1 MATPGGKL
9 GFNPFQQNSVASTSP
24 ITGET
29 TPAAGVRKLSSTW
42 DDNSMLPGHSPPNA
56 TAAPSKGAGSLFTG
70 LCEALNQHQQDLVKK
85 GTYTVADEYA
95 ITFAPPAIGASQVVK
110 PGPSTYKNTAS
121 KAVDTAS
128 AKLDNA
134 TDSVNTSSQTWQ
146 VLAGTQIVQL
156 IDQVI
161 RSSRYITDQQT
172 VNIDADGKETKNA
185 TANTK
190 GVTAWYKI
198 SVSAKQ
204 LGYDKKRR
212 DNAYRM
218 TFTVTPYSINQM
230 VSPYFPASTYRGAH
244 KAYNYWFTGLNTQIL
259 SYEQQYNQA
268 FYTTM
273 NATPSALAIAP
284 PTGRD
289 QTKQTYMA
297 TSEQR
302 GQGQANAVNVPADN
316 AAAFLYS
323 VSDFAEV
330 QMKIIGDPAWMQQGE
345 VSVGVNATTF
355 DFKPFN
361 PDGTINFDSQEVT
374 FTVSFSRPTDY
385 NFSTGIM
392 NTNSGSGAPQET
404 FAYIAKSCKNVF
416 SKGVFTQELVGSLLP
431 LDNAP
436 NTGSAATARPATTST
451 ATNTRP
457 TSAKQIVAEQ
467 NASFEYGT
475 TEGSEQT
482 RILAEQDAGFDE
494 PATPQPAAPP
504 KPATSSG
511 DIEQLSFGALAN
523 NISSGFTTFNNNLN
537 TRLTGLNKPPQNMD
551 KET

>member
-1 MATPGGKL
+1 M
-9 GFNPFQQNSVASTSP
+9 
-24 ITGET
+24 
-29 TPAAGVRKLSSTW
+29 
-42 DDNSMLPGHSPPNA
+42 
-56 TAAPSKGAGSLFTG
+56 
-70 LCEALNQHQQDLVKK
+70 
-85 GTYTVADEYA
+85 
-95 ITFAPPAIGASQVVK
+95 
-110 PGPSTYKNTAS
+110 YKN
-121 KAVDTAS
+121 
-128 AKLDNA
+128 KLFN
-134 TDSVNTSSQTWQ
+134 
-146 VLAGTQIVQL
+146 
-156 IDQVI
+156 
-161 RSSRYITDQQT
+161 
-172 VNIDADGKETKNA
+172 
-185 TANTK
+185 
-190 GVTAWYKI
+190 
-198 SVSAKQ
+198 
-204 LGYDKKRR
+204 
-212 DNAYRM
+212 
-218 TFTVTPYSINQM
+218 
-230 VSPYFPASTYRGAH
+230 
-244 KAYNYWFTGLNTQIL
+244 
-259 SYEQQYNQA
+259 YEQQYNQA

-345 VSVGVNATTF
+345 VSVGVNAKTF

-374 FTVSFSRPTDY
+374 FTVSFNRPTDY

-431 LDNAP
+431 LANSP
-436 NTGSAATARPATTST
+436 NTGAAANARPAPVAATTDS
-451 ATNTRP
+451 R

-467 NASFEYGT
+467 DASFNYGT
-475 TEGSEQT
+475 TDGSEQT
-482 RILAEQDAGFDE
+482 RMLAEQDAGFND
-494 PATPQPAAPP
+494 PPTPQPASPP

-511 DIEQLSFGALAN
+511 DINQFSFGSLAN
-523 NISSGFTTFNNNLN
+523 NISSGVTAFNNNL
-537 TRLTGLNKPPQNMD
+537 TTQLTGLNKPPQNMNKD
-551 KET
+551 E

>member
-1 MATPGGKL
+1 MPANGQASAGAQLSNLFGGLNQKLNALNQPATNVRGGDAEAQAG
-9 GFNPFQQNSVASTSP
+9 GFY
-24 ITGET
+24 G
-29 TPAAGVRKLSSTW
+29 
-42 DDNSMLPGHSPPNA
+42 
-56 TAAPSKGAGSLFTG
+56 AAPANAAAAPTKGAGNSFTG
-70 LCEALNQHQQDLVKK
+70 LCEALNQHQQTLVKK
-85 GTYTVADEYA
+85 GTYEIADEYA
-95 ITFAPPAIGASQVVK
+95 IVFAPPAIGASQVTK
-110 PGPSTYKNTAS
+110 PGDVTYKNTAP
-121 KAVDTAS
+121 KAVDTTA
-128 AKLDNA
+128 AKLDNN
-134 TDSVNTSSQTWQ
+134 TDSVNTNSQMWQ

-156 IDQVI
+156 IDQVM

-172 VNIDADGKETKNA
+172 VNIDADGKETKNT

-198 SVSAKQ
+198 SVSATQ

-218 TFTVTPYSINQM
+218 TFTITPYAINQM
-230 VSPYFPASTYRGAH
+230 ISPYFPASTYRGAH

-259 SYEQQYNQA
+259 NYEQQYNQA

-345 VSVGVNATTF
+345 VSVGVNAKTF

-374 FTVSFSRPTDY
+374 FTVSFNRPTDY

-431 LDNAP
+431 LANSP
-436 NTGSAATARPATTST
+436 NTGAAANARPAPVAATTDS
-451 ATNTRP
+451 R

-467 NASFEYGT
+467 DASFNYGT
-475 TEGSEQT
+475 TDGSEQT
-482 RILAEQDAGFDE
+482 RMLAEQDAGFND
-494 PATPQPAAPP
+494 PPTPQPASPP

-511 DIEQLSFGALAN
+511 DINQFSFGSLAN
-523 NISSGFTTFNNNLN
+523 NISSGVTAFNNNL
-537 TRLTGLNKPPQNMD
+537 TTQLTGLNKPPQNMNKD
-551 KET
+551 E